1 MAVSTLTP
9 AGRKF
14 RGLPAGRTG
23 EWTDV
28 KLTPYRRVLAAP
40 GMTRLLIITTIA
52 RIPGLAA
59 SIVLTLY
66 VVGNLHRGYADAGLL
81 ATAMTIGVA
90 LGGPWRGRA
99 IDRYGVRAALLPSI
113 VGSAVFWGFAPFLSY
128 PLLVPAALLAGLLN
142 PPVFGI
148 SRQAIGVMLPEELR
162 RTGFALDSVLVEIS
176 YMIGPLIGV
185 LVSTTVSPVVTIL
198 GLGAFQVAACVAL
211 IVLNP
216 RVSAVSRDSVGE
228 PAVKRTRLISSG
240 LVAVLVLMAA
250 STLALAGSE
259 VAAIAVLRDQH
270 QDAVVGVVLAVWA
283 VGSMIGG
290 FLYGGVSRALSSA
303 TLVIALG
310 VGTVLLTAAPNWW
323 VLAIALLP
331 VGMLCAPSISATVAD
346 VNKLVPAVRRGE
358 AMGWHGTAG
367 TAGVSIGAPLA
378 GFAIDYL
385 GPIWGF
391 AVTGGVGLALA
402 LFAIGLARFGSGRGR
417 PATRRLFR
425 RTAADP
431 TVTPAA
437 AS

>member
-1 MAVSTLTP
+1 M
-9 AGRKF
+9 
-14 RGLPAGRTG
+14 
-23 EWTDV
+23 

-40 GMTRLLIITTIA
+40 GMTRLLIITTVA

-81 ATAMTIGVA
+81 ATAMTIGMA
-90 LGGPWRGRA
+90 LGAPWRGRA
-99 IDRYGVRAALLPSI
+99 IDHFGVRRTLLPSI
-113 VGSAVFWGFAPFLSY
+113 VGMAAFWGAAPFLSY
-128 PLLVPAALLAGLLN
+128 PVLVVAALLAGLLN

-162 RTGFALDSVLVEIS
+162 RTGFALDSVLVELS

-185 LVSTTVSPVVTIL
+185 LVATAVSPVVTML
-198 GLGAFQVAACVAL
+198 GLGAFQVAACAAL
-211 IVLNP
+211 MILNP
-216 RVSAVSRDSVGE
+216 KVSSVSPQAVGA
-228 PAVKRTRLISSG
+228 PAVQRTRLVSSG
-240 LVAVLVLMAA
+240 LVAVLILMSA

-270 QDAVVGVVLAVWA
+270 QDAMVGVVLAVWA

-303 TLVIALG
+303 TLVVTLG
-310 VGTVLLTAAPNWW
+310 VGTILLTAAPNWW

-367 TAGVSIGAPLA
+367 TVGVSIGAPLA

-385 GPIWGF
+385 GAIWGF
-391 AVTGGVGLALA
+391 AITGAVGLVLALA
-402 LFAIGLARFGSGRGR
+402 AIALARFGSGSGR

-425 RTAADP
+425 RTPDAA
-431 TVTPAA
+431 VTPAP